1 MAETTPTTEQVA
13 EQDREQ
19 VIRAA
24 YTAAGRRLRD
34 AHHDEFIEYQIEECK
49 ERGLDWKP
57 RETPEQRAASEFDR
71 PLTEYPFLKDRL
83 PLDGPAE
90 TPAQA
95 G

>member
-1 MAETTPTTEQVA
+1 MTEATPPVA

-34 AHHDEFIEYQIEECK
+34 AHHDEFIGYQIEECR

-57 RETPEQRAASEFDR
+57 KQTPEQRAASEFDR
-71 PLTEYPFLKDRL
+71 LLTEFPFLRDRL

-90 TPAQA
+90 TPAQT